1 MDLILSSIE
10 ILARWDVML
19 ALLAGSVGGVL
30 IGAIPGVGPAV
41 AIAILLPATFSMDP
55 IVGLTVLLGIY
66 GSSMYGG
73 SIPAILINTPGTAVN
88 ALTTYD
94 GYPMTTRG
102 EARRALSLAYSA
114 SFFGGIFS
122 VICLIL
128 FAPTLAKIAPM
139 FGSRE
144 IFMAALL
151 GLLLVVV
158 AHRGQALI
166 AAALACFGI
175 FLNTVGLEPVKY
187 TKRFTFDQ
195 SWLSGGVNLI
205 VVVLGLFALSQ
216 AFFLLQGDDEKV
228 RMTKLRGGLFQGLRE
243 LARHPRV
250 AGVSGTFGVLMGMIP
265 GVGEFTAQ
273 FLSYTYA
280 QKSSKRPQDFGHGSS
295 EGLIAAETANNAVPA
310 AAMVPL
316 LALGIPGEA
325 LTAMMLSVFYVHNVV
340 PGPQLF
346 QNDMDFVV
354 ALYLALLLLNVLVLV
369 FLLFATNQLIKVVKI
384 PNRFLG
390 AAILVLSFVGVYSLR
405 NSFTDCLIAACFGIF
420 GFVLKRLSIPAVPII
435 LGMVLGGIMEVKL
448 RAGMARVKSFPDFF
462 MDGRGDDASLRPIAV
477 ILFIMIIGVLLIHF
491 RRVWLDRKELKEA
504 KWSTKHASTNF
515 GMHLSRR
522 KDYLLRERGRKVREK
537 HLKYNPRST
546 DKRSP
551 R

>member
-1 MDLILSSIE
+1 MDLILSAID
-10 ILARWDVML
+10 ILMRWDVAL

-73 SIPAILINTPGTAVN
+73 AIPAILINTPGTAVN

-94 GYPMTTRG
+94 GYPMTARG
-102 EARRALSLAYSA
+102 EPRRALSLAYSA
-114 SFFGGIFS
+114 SFFGGVFS
-122 VICLIL
+122 VVCLIL
-128 FAPTLAKIAPM
+128 FAPVLAKVAPM

-144 IFMAALL
+144 IFLAALL
-151 GLLLVVV
+151 GLILVVV

-166 AAALACFGI
+166 AGALACLGI
-175 FLNTVGLEPVKY
+175 FLNTIGMEPVKY
-187 TKRFTFDQ
+187 TQRYTFDQ
-195 SWLSGGVNLI
+195 DFLGGGVNLI

-216 AFFLLQGDDEKV
+216 AFVLLMDEDEKV
-228 RMTKLRGGLFQGLRE
+228 HVTKLRGGMFQGLRE
-243 LARHPRV
+243 LTRHPRV
-250 AGVSGTFGVLMGMIP
+250 TAVSASFGVLMGMIP

-273 FLSYTYA
+273 FMSYTYA
-280 QKSSKRPQDFGHGSS
+280 QKTSKRPQDFGKGSS

-340 PGPQLF
+340 PGPGLF
-346 QNDMDFVV
+346 QNDMEFVV
-354 ALYLALLLLNVLVLV
+354 ALYLALLILNVLVLG
-369 FLLFATNQLIKVVKI
+369 FLLFATRALVQVVKI

-390 AAILVLSFVGVYSLR
+390 VCILTLSFVGVYSLR
-405 NSFTDCLIAACFGIF
+405 NSATDCLIAASFGLF
-420 GFVLKRLSIPAVPII
+420 GFILKRLSLPAVPII

-448 RAGMARVKSFPDFF
+448 RSGMARVKEPLDFIN
-462 MDGRGDDASLRPIAV
+462 RPISF
-477 ILFIMIIGVLLIHF
+477 ILFTIIILVLASHIL
-491 RRVWLDRKELKEA
+491 RVWRDRKELKEA
-504 KWSTKHASTNF
+504 EWQTKTASTSF
-515 GMHLSRR
+515 GKLMSRR
-522 KDYLLRERGRKVREK
+522 KNSFLKDRGKEVRGRHSKLLRR
-537 HLKYNPRST
+537 LKGLF
-546 DKRSP
+546 
-551 R
+551 

>member
-1 MDLILSSIE
+1 MDLILSAID
-10 ILARWDVML
+10 ILMRWDVAL

-94 GYPMTTRG
+94 GYPMTARG
-102 EARRALSLAYSA
+102 EPRRALSLAYSS

-128 FAPTLAKIAPM
+128 FAPVLAKIAPM

-151 GLLLVVV
+151 GLILVVV

-166 AAALACFGI
+166 AGTLACFGI
-175 FLNTVGLEPVKY
+175 FLQTIGLEPVKY
-187 TKRFTFDQ
+187 TQRYTFGQDF
-195 SWLSGGVNLI
+195 LGGGINLI
-205 VVVLGLFALSQ
+205 VVVLGLFAISQ
-216 AFFLLQGDDEKV
+216 AFVLLTDEDEKV
-228 RMTKLRGGLFQGLRE
+228 RMTRLRGGMFQGLRE

-250 AGVSGTFGVLMGMIP
+250 AGVSATFGVLMGMIP

-273 FLSYTYA
+273 FMSYTYA
-280 QKSSKRPQDFGHGSS
+280 QKTSKRPQDFGNGSS

-340 PGPQLF
+340 PGPGLF

-354 ALYLALLLLNVLVLV
+354 ALYLALLVLNVLVLA
-369 FLLFATNQLIKVVKI
+369 FLLFATKSLIQVVRI

-390 AAILVLSFVGVYSLR
+390 VCILTLSFVGVYSLR
-405 NSFTDCLIAACFGIF
+405 NSATDCVMAAAFGIL
-420 GFVLKRLSIPAVPII
+420 GYILKRLSLPSVPII

-448 RAGMARVKSFPDFF
+448 RAAMARVKEPFDFI
-462 MDGRGDDASLRPIAV
+462 DRPVAF
-477 ILFIMIIGVLLIHF
+477 ILFCIIIIVLAVHTL
-491 RRVWLDRKELKEA
+491 RVLKDRKELKEA
-504 KWSTKHASTNF
+504 EWQTNSASTSF
-515 GMHLSRR
+515 GSLMWRR
-522 KDYLLRERGRKVREK
+522 RNSFLKDHGKKVRARHSKLLRR
-537 HLKYNPRST
+537 LT
-546 DKRSP
+546 DLF
-551 R
+551 

>member
-1 MDLILSSIE
+1 MDLLLSAVE
-10 ILARWDVML
+10 ILMRWDVAL
-19 ALLAGSVGGVL
+19 ALLTGSVGGVL

-73 SIPAILINTPGTAVN
+73 AIPAILINTPGTAVN

-94 GYPMTTRG
+94 GYPMTARG
-102 EARRALSLAYSA
+102 EPRRALSLAYSA

-128 FAPTLAKIAPM
+128 FAPVLAKIAPM

-144 IFMAALL
+144 IFLAALL

-166 AAALACFGI
+166 AGALAAFGI
-175 FLNTVGLEPVKY
+175 FLQTIGLEPVKY
-187 TKRFTFDQ
+187 SQRYTFGSDF
-195 SWLSGGVNLI
+195 LGGGINLI

-216 AFFLLQGDDEKV
+216 AFVLLTDEDEKV
-228 RMTKLRGGLFQGLRE
+228 RLTRLRGGMFQGLRE
-243 LARHPRV
+243 LGRHPRV
-250 AGVSGTFGVLMGMIP
+250 ASVSAAFGVVMGMIP

-273 FLSYTYA
+273 FMSYTYA
-280 QKSSKRPQDFGHGSS
+280 QRTSKRPQDFGNGSS

-340 PGPQLF
+340 PGPGLF
-346 QNDMDFVV
+346 QNQMDFVV
-354 ALYLALLLLNVLVLV
+354 ALYLALLVLNVLVLV
-369 FLLFATNQLIKVVKI
+369 FLLFATRSLIQVVRI

-390 AAILVLSFVGVYSLR
+390 VCILTLSFVGVYSLR
-405 NSFTDCLIAACFGIF
+405 NSAADCVMAAVFGVLGYI
-420 GFVLKRLSIPAVPII
+420 LKRLSMPSVPIV

-448 RAGMARVKSFPDFF
+448 RAGMARVKEPLDFI
-462 MDGRGDDASLRPIAV
+462 DRPVAF
-477 ILFIMIIGVLLIHF
+477 ILFLIIIVVLAIHV
-491 RRVWLDRKELKEA
+491 RRVLLDRKEVKEA
-504 KWSTKHASTNF
+504 EWQTKNSSTRF
-515 GMHLSRR
+515 GKLMLRR
-522 KDYLLRERGRKVREK
+522 RNSFLKDRGKVVRARHSKLLRRLTG
-537 HLKYNPRST
+537 LF
-546 DKRSP
+546 
-551 R
+551 